1 MAFRNGM
8 LDIIASV
15 IGIYWTHLYAKRRG
29 HGLYN
34 SELADPRGYGRIP
47 KDRGAAN
54 TRRNLFK

>member
-1 MAFRNGM
+1 M

-15 IGIYWTHLYAKRRG
+15 IGIYWTHLYAKRWG